1 MSGTDVEFIQT
12 KLGIS
17 KGKYGPETEK
27 TVKEFQKKY
36 KLPETG
42 IVDKTTYDKLIK
54 FKGSGTPST
63 YSGKKHN
70 YIVGNWIK
78 VSPKTDDSQLSGNDG
93 YFKITQIVN
102 EYSVAINATFV
113 ADGPGGSTQR
123 VLFGED
129 AKQGT
134 QEVIKSDGDTQ
145 DNSGTGRRNRSDD
158 NSSGRRS
165 GTGSGTVDPEKQRQ
179 RDIRNKEY
187 CDTLRQI
194 KQYLNNTKEAD
205 LTVNCK
211 RTQKTINQIMMALSP
226 ETPVAPIAPIEEPK
240 VTTPGGNVTVY

>member
-1 MSGTDVEFIQT
+1 
-12 KLGIS
+12 
-17 KGKYGPETEK
+17 
-27 TVKEFQKKY
+27 
-36 KLPETG
+36 
-42 IVDKTTYDKLIK
+42 
-54 FKGSGTPST
+54 
-63 YSGKKHN
+63 
-70 YIVGNWIK
+70 
-78 VSPKTDDSQLSGNDG
+78 
-93 YFKITQIVN
+93 
-102 EYSVAINATFV
+102 VAINATFV

-145 DNSGTGRRNRSDD
+145 DNSGTGRRSTSGD

-179 RDIRNKEY
+179 RDIRNKEF

-211 RTQKTINQIMMALSP
+211 KTQKTINQIMMALSP
-226 ETPVAPIAPIEEPK
+226 ETPVAPIAPIEEPN
-240 VTTPGGNVTVY
+240 VTTPRGNVRIY